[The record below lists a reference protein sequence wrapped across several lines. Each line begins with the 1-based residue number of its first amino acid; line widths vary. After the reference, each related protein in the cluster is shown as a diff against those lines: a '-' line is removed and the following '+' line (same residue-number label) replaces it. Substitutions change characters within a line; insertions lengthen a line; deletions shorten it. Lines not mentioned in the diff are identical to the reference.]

1 MNIFF
6 FCKYLSVSSKNKIQK
21 EHSKWKNGEKMKK
34 YFFFTVGVLFIFSF
48 LNNSDIPPAAG
59 LGNVLKQIFFVYFRV
74 TVNIF

>member
-1 MNIFF
+1 ME
-6 FCKYLSVSSKNKIQK
+6 KWGKI
-21 EHSKWKNGEKMKK
+21 KK
-34 YFFFTVGVLFIFSF
+34 YFFLTVGVLFIFSF